1 VNKFAFYIFVLLSF
15 LTFSQEGKSINIKV
29 DSISKIEVKHFSKN
43 LKEKYTDEAF
53 IYNYKFD
60 PNNLSVWEKFKH
72 WITQK
77 FKDWF
82 NIVDE
87 KKASKFTGFFFRTLY
102 VIVFLAV
109 LLFIIK
115 AILNDEGN
123 WVFGRS
129 NKKLDINAKVLKEE
143 LLETNFKELIQNAL
157 ENKDYRLAIR
167 YYYLSVLKA
176 LTKKEIIEWDNEKTN
191 YDYLKEIKDN
201 KLREQFEYISYIYDY
216 CWYGEFQLDE
226 KSFLKAEQKFNQLL

>member
-1 VNKFAFYIFVLLSF
+1 VNKFLFYIFVLLSF
-15 LTFSQEGKSINIKV
+15 LTFSQEGKSVDIKV

-53 IYNYKFD
+53 IYNYKFN

-87 KKASKFTGFFFRTLY
+87 KKASKFTRFFLRTMY

-109 LLFIIK
+109 LFFIIK

-143 LLETNFKELIQNAL
+143 LLETNFKELIQNAV

-176 LTKKEIIEWDNEKTN
+176 LTKKQIIEWDNEKTN

-226 KSFLKAEQKFNQLL
+226 KSFSKAEQKFNQLL